1 MPTIILRK
9 IIKFEIKKSIF
20 GFEFTL
26 KSRHAAKP
34 ETVGGHCKR
43 TPQTRI
49 KLK

>member
-26 KSRHAAKP
+26 KSPPLRQAAK
-34 ETVGGHCKR
+34 R
-43 TPQTRI
+43 YAS
-49 KLK
+49 L